1 MVLMGGSLAE
11 AARRGAIE
19 TDQLRLFVPEQ
30 IPLRRET
37 KMSGADNHSR
47 PGGMTLQKTTFNP
60 N

>member
-19 TDQLRLFVPEQ
+19 TEQLRLFVPEQ
-30 IPLRRET
+30 IPLCRET
-37 KMSGADNHSR
+37 KISGPDNHSR
-47 PGGMTLQKTTFNP
+47 PGRMSLQKTSFNP